1 MLGLAEAQNA
11 IGHKVTIAAS
21 DYHLNTVPKNNGVQ
35 IELFPCRY
43 GTWRWAPAMGQYLE
57 RELESFDIVMIESLW
72 QYSTF
77 IAARACRANKKPYI
91 VSPNGMLDAWSLS
104 QKAWK
109 KKPYMTLIERG
120 TLTGASALHLTS
132 EGELNHS
139 HLKKWRVPKV
149 VIPLGLST
157 DRYAVLP
164 DKNVFF
170 NKFPDLS
177 DKQIVLF
184 LGRIHYKKQP
194 DVAIEGF
201 HRACKDL
208 QDAHLV
214 IAGKG
219 DPTYVQRLTELILT
233 LELQD
238 RVTFTGMLNG
248 EEVTAA
254 YRAASVFVLPSW
266 QENFGLSVVEAMA
279 AGCPVVVSDHIDL
292 APEIADAGAGLV
304 VAPNS
309 ESVAD
314 GISRVLSEAKLA
326 EEMGRNG
333 RRLVLKEFT
342 WEKCAS
348 EFNVVLEDILAGTK
362 RSKVWR

>member
-1 MLGLAEAQNA
+1 
-11 IGHKVTIAAS
+11 
-21 DYHLNTVPKNNGVQ
+21 
-35 IELFPCRY
+35 
-43 GTWRWAPAMGQYLE
+43 MGQYLE
-57 RELESFDIVMIESLW
+57 RELKNFDVGMIESLW

-77 IAARACRANKKPYI
+77 IAAKACRAKRKPYI

-120 TLTGASALHLTS
+120 TLTRASALHLTS

-139 HLKKWRVPKV
+139 HLKKWRVAKV

-157 DRYAVLP
+157 DRYVVLP

-170 NKFPDLS
+170 NRFPELS
-177 DKQIVLF
+177 DKRIVLF

-194 DVAIEGF
+194 EVAIEGF
-201 HRACKDL
+201 HRACKERK
-208 QDAHLV
+208 DAHLV

-219 DPTYVQRLTELILT
+219 HPTYVERLMELIRRLD
-233 LELQD
+233 LKD

-248 EEVTAA
+248 DEVTAA

-279 AGCPVVVSDHIDL
+279 AGCPVVVSD
-292 APEIADAGAGLV
+292 
-304 VAPNS
+304 
-309 ESVAD
+309 
-314 GISRVLSEAKLA
+314 R
-326 EEMGRNG
+326 
-333 RRLVLKEFT
+333 
-342 WEKCAS
+342 
-348 EFNVVLEDILAGTK
+348 
-362 RSKVWR
+362 